1 MNIIF
6 GQQNLAEID
15 DKYIL
20 LELDIV
26 KVKDSLIPSY
36 CLVEK
41 IGLQDVVALDNHRD
55 LHAKFVKNYRLK
67 NWSFCEQAIEHL
79 LGKWNGEL
87 DSFYLEI
94 SRRIALFK
102 ETAPP
107 DDWDGSYSPLT
118 SA

>member
-6 GQQNLAEID
+6 GQQNLEQID
-15 DKYIL
+15 DRYIL
-20 LELDIV
+20 LELDTV
-26 KVKDSLIPSY
+26 KVRDSLMPTY

-41 IGLQDVVALDNHRD
+41 IGLQDVVALENHKE
-55 LHAKFVKNYRLK
+55 LHAKLVKNYRIR

-87 DSFYLEI
+87 DSFYLEL
-94 SRRIALFK
+94 SKRITEFRANPL
-102 ETAPP
+102 P
-107 DDWDGSYSPLT
+107 DDWDGSYQPFT